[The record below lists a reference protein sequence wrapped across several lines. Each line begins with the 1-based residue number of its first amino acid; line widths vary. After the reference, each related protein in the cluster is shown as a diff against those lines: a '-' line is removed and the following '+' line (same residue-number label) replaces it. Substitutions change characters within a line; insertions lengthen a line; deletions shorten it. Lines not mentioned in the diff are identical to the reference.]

1 MSTKSKKHKFTGKTH
16 HTINHT
22 KKHLPTPSKQTTQ
35 ADA

>member
-1 MSTKSKKHKFTGKTH
+1 MPPKAKKSKFTGKKH
-16 HTINHT
+16 NTINHT